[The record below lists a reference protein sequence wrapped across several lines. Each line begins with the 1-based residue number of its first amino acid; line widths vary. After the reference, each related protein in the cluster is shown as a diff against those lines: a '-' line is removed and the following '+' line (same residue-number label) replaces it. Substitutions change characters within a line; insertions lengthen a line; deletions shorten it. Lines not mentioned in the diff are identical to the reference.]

1 MIKHILFFVLF
12 SLSLSINSQEW
23 NQKNEDTKVIFST
36 KKFKV
41 KVKGTFTDVK
51 INTNFNAN
59 NLAKSYVNVKI
70 CLKSISTGKKIID
83 KKILS
88 KKFFYEQKHKFIE
101 LTSSKI
107 KKNKNGDIFLYA
119 DITIKGIT
127 KKIQIPLEVLENE
140 KGIRIKS
147 SFKIARKD
155 FEIGK
160 GSIGM
165 AKSAKIIVEFTGTN
179 LQT

>member
-1 MIKHILFFVLF
+1 MIKHIIFFALF
-12 SLSLSINSQEW
+12 SFSLSINSQEW
-23 NQKNEDTKVIFST
+23 NQKNRDTKVVFST
-36 KKFKV
+36 KKFQV

-51 INTNFNAN
+51 VNTNFDAN
-59 NLAKSYVNVKI
+59 DLAKSYVNVKI

-107 KKNKNGDIFLYA
+107 EKNEKGEIFLLA

-127 KKIQIPLEVLENE
+127 KKIQIPLEVFENE

-165 AKSAKIIVEFTGTN
+165 SKSAKIIVEFTGTG